1 MVLKFYN
8 TLTKQIDEFKPITQG
23 KVSMYNCG
31 PTVYN
36 YAHIGNLRA
45 YIFADVLK
53 RTLTHA
59 GYEVTQVINVT
70 DIGHLSS
77 DNDDGEDK
85 MTKALVREGKSL
97 TLASMREVADFYFEK
112 FKEDL
117 TLLDIQMPSY
127 FPFASDHIQEDIEIV
142 SGLIEK
148 GFGYTLSDG
157 VYFDTS
163 KFPHYGALGGVVSQD
178 DEHSRI
184 GVHTEKRNPRDFAIW
199 KFNDELGYEAP
210 FGKGFPG
217 WHIECSAM
225 SRKYLGDTFDI
236 HTGGI
241 DHIPVHHNNEI
252 AQSESFTGKQY
263 VHYWL
268 HNDFVNIGEDKM
280 SKSGENFITLRTLS
294 EKNINPL
301 AYRLLVLGAHYKTQ
315 LNFSWD
321 ALEGSLQALKRLYS
335 HVRAISDTKG
345 GAIEKSYMTRFEDAL
360 ANDLNT
366 PLALATMWEL
376 LKSTDVTPE
385 NKYTTLIAFDS
396 ILGLGLADIKK
407 EIIDESIL
415 KLVHEREDARAQK
428 DWNRADELRTEI
440 DSLGYE
446 INDTPNGPD
455 ILKK

>member
-8 TLTKQIDEFKPITQG
+8 TLTKQIEEFKPLVEG
-23 KVSMYNCG
+23 KVGMYNCG

-45 YIFADVLK
+45 YIFADILK

-85 MTKALVREGKSL
+85 MTKALVREGKPL
-97 TLASMREVADFYFEK
+97 TLEAMREVANFYFEK

-117 TLLDIQMPSY
+117 TLLDIQMPAH
-127 FPFASDHIQEDIEIV
+127 FPFASDHIKEDIEMV

-148 GFGYTLSDG
+148 GFGYSTSDG
-157 VYFDTS
+157 IYFDTS
-163 KFPHYGALGGVVSQD
+163 RFPHYGALGGVVSKD

-184 GVHTEKRNPRDFAIW
+184 GIHVEKRNPRDFAIW
-199 KFNDELGYEAP
+199 KFNNELGYEAP

-225 SRKYLGDTFDI
+225 SRAYLGDTFDI

-280 SKSGENFITLRTLS
+280 SKSGDNFITLRTFS
-294 EKNINPL
+294 EKHINPL

-315 LNFSWD
+315 LNFSWE

-335 HVRAISDTKG
+335 HVRAISDAKG
-345 GAIEKSYMTRFEDAL
+345 GIIEKSYMSRFEDAL

-385 NKYTTLIAFDS
+385 NKYATLLAFDS
-396 ILGLGLADIKK
+396 ILGLGIHDLKK
-407 EIIDESIL
+407 ELIDESIL

-428 DWNRADELRTEI
+428 DWNRADELRKEI

-455 ILKK
+455 ISKK

>member
-23 KVSMYNCG
+23 KVGMYNCG

-127 FPFASDHIQEDIEIV
+127 FPFASDHIQEDIEMV

-148 GFGYTLSDG
+148 GFGYALSDG

-163 KFPHYGALGGVVSQD
+163 KFPHYGALGGVVSED

-184 GVHTEKRNPRDFAIW
+184 GVHTEKRNSRDFAIW

-252 AQSESFTGKQY
+252 AQSESFTGKEY

-321 ALEGSLQALKRLYS
+321 ALEGSLQALRRLYS

-345 GAIEKSYMTRFEDAL
+345 GAIEKSYMMRFEEAL

-376 LKSTDVTPE
+376 LKSTDVTSE
-385 NKYTTLIAFDS
+385 NKYTTLMAFDS

-407 EIIDESIL
+407 EIVDESIL